1 MVLVTLLYCKSGRNP
16 EPMTGIVSITWLN
29 LTRFD
34 DILRTNLVKYL
45 IKYKFRKM
53 QFRKSENTFRGL
65 ARKHKIIWN
74 FISIFRFWLILSVFL
89 WQSGFYR
96 ANNIIWKD
104 CRKTTFIKINVK
116 KTYFILF
123 VSRLTLC
130 DDLLNNTQFNMSHKV
145 TRCLQIARLQMI

>member
-1 MVLVTLLYCKSGRNP
+1 MVLVALPYCKTGRNP
-16 EPMTGIVSITWLN
+16 EPMTGIASITGLN

-74 FISIFRFWLILSVFL
+74 FISIFRFWLILSLFCGSQVFIE
-89 WQSGFYR
+89 R
-96 ANNIIWKD
+96 IISFERIVERRLSLRLMSK
-104 CRKTTFIKINVK
+104 RL
-116 KTYFILF
+116 ILF
-123 VSRLTLC
+123 FLFLV
-130 DDLLNNTQFNMSHKV
+130 
-145 TRCLQIARLQMI
+145 